1 MAAQYRYCSTRHV
14 FDELL
19 QWRNMAAVLW
29 SFSSIN
35 GSPPLSPFS
44 STPFSYP
51 QPASSRVGC
60 LHPLATEPP
69 PLACPSSVVAMASP
83 SPKLQRTHG
92 SITAPLPAS
101 SVSPMAPLPRRGE
114 LLSAPAISMAAS
126 SPVDA
131 IFPSHGVVSSHLIPV
146 VHVQD
151 ARLKK
156 APCLNDVWAQGRVRV
171 FQNSRFLLFLH
182 KRISRVL
189 ELLKSRNLF
198 FCLPYEML

>member
-1 MAAQYRYCSTRHV
+1 MSESKQKTLKMVAQCRYCSTHHV

-19 QWRNMAAVLW
+19 QWRNVAAVLW

-35 GSPPLSPFS
+35 GSHLPL
-44 STPFSYP
+44 
-51 QPASSRVGC
+51 
-60 LHPLATEPP
+60 
-69 PLACPSSVVAMASP
+69 P
-83 SPKLQRTHG
+83 SPPRHSPTLSLPPRALTVSILQPPSPHSSSPLLCCRHGIFLYQAPARTRQQ
-92 SITAPLPAS
+92 ITAPLPAS

-114 LLSAPAISMAAS
+114 LLSAPAISMAVS

-189 ELLKSRNLF
+189 ELLKS
-198 FCLPYEML
+198 